1 MDWNK
6 TSSTKKGSIIGLIL
20 FVISVAYFGIIR
32 IILNLGKGE
41 CGYNGMPSF
50 HGTGF
55 CTYNSILP
63 YLFYSIIIFG
73 IPLFL
78 VSLFIGWIIQKGK
91 K

>member
-1 MDWNK
+1 MDWKK
-6 TSSTKKGSIIGLIL
+6 TSSTKKGLIIGLIL
-20 FVISVAYFGIIR
+20 LIISVGYFGIIR
-32 IILNLGKGE
+32 IILNLGKEE
-41 CGYNGMPSF
+41 CGYNGMPSY
-50 HGTGF
+50 HGTGA

-63 YLFYSIIIFG
+63 HILSSIIIFG